1 MPDKSK
7 GAFEKRPVK
16 KNNFHS
22 TYYMA
27 YSKAERLTL
36 MLKFISLESA
46 LLSRVF
52 DDFALKLF
60 SEQLNIC

>member
-1 MPDKSK
+1 
-7 GAFEKRPVK
+7 
-16 KNNFHS
+16 
-22 TYYMA
+22 MA

-46 LLSRVF
+46 LLSGVV

-60 SEQLNIC
+60 SEQRNFADSSLTKLLITIERNEPF